1 MDGDDMENKG
11 NRENWGRDN
20 RGTGNTQSFRAGYE
34 YLLAWKITVPIY
46 DLTVEFCNR
55 CSPFPNSPYSPNPSP
70 NYPNSPYFPY
80 LSSRRTFDQMVQ
92 SARSGMT
99 NIPEGN
105 TQDSTEGYLKLTGV
119 NRGSLEELLKDYL
132 SYARQ
137 NKIEIWGRDRSVREI
152 REIGIIWEILKKT
165 PTLPDSPNFPNLPND
180 PTKAVNLMITLINQ
194 ANYLQTRLK
203 DSVEKKFVENGGFRE
218 NLAKKRL
225 EFKRGKR

>member
-1 MDGDDMENKG
+1 MDNLK
-11 NRENWGRDN
+11 NQ
-20 RGTGNTQSFRAGYE
+20 TPTKPFRAGYE

-46 DLTVEFCNR
+46 DLTVVFCNR
-55 CSPFPNSPYSPNPSP
+55 CVSP
-70 NYPNSPYFPY
+70 NYPNFPN
-80 LSSRRTFDQMVQ
+80 LSSHRTYDQMVQ

-119 NRGSLEELLKDYL
+119 NRGSLEELLNDYL
-132 SYARQ
+132 SYGRQ

-152 REIGIIWEILKKT
+152 GEIGKIWDILKAT

-180 PTKAVNLMITLINQ
+180 VTKAVNLLITLINQ

-203 DSVEKKFVENGGFRE
+203 TSVEKKFIENGGFRE
-218 NLAKKRL
+218 NLLKKRL
-225 EFKRGKR
+225 EYRNNIKK